1 MSHFVNISSDFIE
14 LCQTLVPTPAT
25 CASFCPVDF
34 FSPCASGRSI
44 PTRLPG
50 LEYPSYAA
58 HANAPAVLADSWGVE
73 LVGRSD
79 GCEAFSLGSE
89 ALFPNENALDWDRS
103 VHMTAAMEAA
113 QSQGILERRLLLNEK
128 SQMSQLL
135 SCFPLI
141 KISNGSKDCVK
152 PERLISGIHILTGC
166 AWFALEW
173 KLSSSLSNLMVR
185 IS

>member
-79 GCEAFSLGSE
+79 GCETFSLGSE
-89 ALFPNENALDWDRS
+89 ALFPNESVADGAERQSSVLDNPYGS
-103 VHMTAAMEAA
+103 T
-113 QSQGILERRLLLNEK
+113 
-128 SQMSQLL
+128 
-135 SCFPLI
+135 
-141 KISNGSKDCVK
+141 KISGLLCSS
-152 PERLISGIHILTGC
+152 R
-166 AWFALEW
+166 AALPSTW
-173 KLSSSLSNLMVR
+173 L
-185 IS
+185 